1 LFYDLDYVQ
10 RRKPNEPQ
18 YGRIREW
25 EVSTP
30 LSKENKMKLKDFL
43 EDVEKEIQE
52 EDAEKAKGIIKE
64 RLREVRSLKTLL
76 NKAEKKLEELVEKDV
91 EEIVDLH
98 DES

>member
-1 LFYDLDYVQ
+1 
-10 RRKPNEPQ
+10 
-18 YGRIREW
+18 
-25 EVSTP
+25 
-30 LSKENKMKLKDFL
+30 MKLKDFL